1 MIGRAAGSVLDWYGS
16 RRRRQLDESW
26 RDPAG
31 VQERALR
38 RLTATARDTEFG
50 LAHGFRGVRSV
61 AEYQARVPVRDYV
74 LTYERNERRRSLLAD
89 LAVGVVAGFGAESY
103 VLALEG
109 LVGWLRPRGDAP
121 PVVQV

>member
-16 RRRRQLDESW
+16 RRRRQLEAIW

-50 LAHGFRGVRSV
+50 LAHGFREHPLGG
-61 AEYQARVPVRDYV
+61 RVPGAGAGAGLRPAPAVARA
-74 LTYERNERRRSLLAD
+74 RGRRRASRSH
-89 LAVGVVAGFGAESY
+89 GRAGAGT
-103 VLALEG
+103 G
-109 LVGWLRPRGDAP
+109 
-121 PVVQV
+121 